1 VDMFRNK
8 YSLKNIAIF
17 LILPIVFMVNF
28 VNVLDSAIG
37 SDIFVLTHLD
47 YSYNDKMRES
57 WGLYYDYIKFVKENT
72 PENASILVPPQQ
84 TPWLSTGNVGLD
96 RYFLYPRILVN
107 GGVDAS
113 DGLGKYDYVLLVWGE
128 WNGAD
133 KNSYGW
139 PREKIK
145 TDKIIYF
152 DPATKAVREKN
163 ENFDPMLLP
172 TSGAWGIIKL
182 R

>member
-1 VDMFRNK
+1 
-8 YSLKNIAIF
+8 
-17 LILPIVFMVNF
+17 MVNF

-47 YSYNDKMRES
+47 YSYSDKMRES
-57 WGLYYDYIKFVKENT
+57 WGLYYDYIEFVKENT
-72 PENASILVPPQQ
+72 PENALILVPPQQ

-107 GGVDAS
+107 GELNISKD
-113 DGLGKYDYVLLVWGE
+113 LEKYDYVLLVWGE

-139 PREKIK
+139 PREKIMA
-145 TDKIIYF
+145 DKIIYF
-152 DPATKAVREKN
+152 NPATRKAREKS

-172 TSGAWGIIKL
+172 ASGAWGVIKL
-182 R
+182 K